1 MSAACGGGDD
11 LAVAEIDAWVT
22 ADRLN
27 RRTCPQPTCGSVGV
41 QFFREGVTIYEQKN
55 GWARITRPY
64 DASCFNGVSEYVDSG
79 ENACDAANGIV
90 NGRLAEWVST
100 EYLSSQRPPDPAL
113 GATGVYALVGSS
125 DDYATYKDAFA
136 KAASELMSD
145 GTCSQADFEE
155 LGGWLRSSFQRD
167 EPVYFTY
174 CGGITRE
181 NRLYLN
187 ASTGEVFR

>member
-1 MSAACGGGDD
+1 MLGNAHASLGPLQVTRSFLIGVTSLLMSAACGGGDD

-90 NGRLAEWVST
+90 NGRIAE
-100 EYLSSQRPPDPAL
+100 
-113 GATGVYALVGSS
+113 
-125 DDYATYKDAFA
+125 
-136 KAASELMSD
+136 
-145 GTCSQADFEE
+145 
-155 LGGWLRSSFQRD
+155 
-167 EPVYFTY
+167 
-174 CGGITRE
+174 
-181 NRLYLN
+181 
-187 ASTGEVFR
+187 